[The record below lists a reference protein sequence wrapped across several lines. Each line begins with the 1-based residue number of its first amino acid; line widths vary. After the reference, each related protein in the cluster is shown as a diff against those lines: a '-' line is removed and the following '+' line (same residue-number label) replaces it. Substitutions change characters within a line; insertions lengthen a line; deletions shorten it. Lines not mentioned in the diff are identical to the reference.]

1 MEALLTPV
9 QDTLTPHA
17 QLDIRFPDADTD
29 LDQDQE
35 WCEVKLDGQWTR
47 FRFHDYDRI
56 YGVPGLYEA
65 IFYHRL
71 QCCSPERVVGLLDDV
86 LADNHQLTEDLTVL
100 DVGAGN
106 GMVGDALRS
115 IGVPHAVGVDLIGEA
130 REAALRD
137 RPGLYDDYLVTD
149 LCHLSERDESRILEV
164 SPNCLT
170 TVAALGFGDIPPAA
184 FAAAYNL
191 IVEPGW
197 VAFNI
202 KESFL
207 DRSDPTG
214 FSGMIRQMTDDGLMN
229 IHAYRRYPHRLSVAG
244 DPLFYVAMVG
254 TKQGDIP
261 VEMVDAYQP

>member
-1 MEALLTPV
+1 MTPV
-9 QDTLTPHA
+9 QDTDTPHDR
-17 QLDIRFPDADTD
+17 LEIRFPDAGAD

-35 WCEVKLDGQWTR
+35 WCEVRLDGQWTR
-47 FRFHDYDRI
+47 FRFHDYDRV
-56 YGVPGLYEA
+56 YSVPGLYEA

-71 QCCSPERVVGLLDDV
+71 QCCSPKRVVGLLDDI
-86 LADNHQLTEDLTVL
+86 LADNLQPAEDLTAL
-100 DVGAGN
+100 DAGAGN

-115 IGVPHAVGVDLIGEA
+115 IGVPHAVGVDLIEEA
-130 REAALRD
+130 RDAAMRD

-149 LCHLSERDESRILEV
+149 LCHLPEEDESRILEA

-170 TVAALGFGDIPPAA
+170 AVAALGYGDIPPAA

-191 IVEPGW
+191 IVDPGW

-207 DRSDPTG
+207 DDSDPTG
-214 FSGMIRQMTDDGLMN
+214 FSGMIRRMTDDGVMS
-229 IHAYRRYPHRLSVAG
+229 IHAYRRYPHRLSIAG

-254 TKQGDIP
+254 MKQTDIP
-261 VEMVDAYQP
+261 MDLVDAYQS